1 MEKVLESHYGVHSSE
16 DENISPQ
23 NDSDT
28 NSDTDDI
35 TDTNCTQWTI
45 NKTVDLLYL

>member
-1 MEKVLESHYGVHSSE
+1 MEKILESHSAVHSSE

-28 NSDTDDI
+28 KSDTDDI

-45 NKTVDLLYL
+45 NKTVDWLYL

>member
-1 MEKVLESHYGVHSSE
+1 MEKILESHSDVHSSE

-28 NSDTDDI
+28 GDI

-45 NKTVDLLYL
+45 NKTVDLPYL